1 MRDIIHLACDEQES
15 KMKKIVIAFLLLAG
29 LAYAGALENGVKA
42 YEYGNYKEAAKW
54 YKKAADQGF
63 ALAQYNLGVMYVKGL
78 GVRQNYKEAVK
89 WFKKAADQGHASAQ
103 NNLGVMYVKGQG
115 VRQDKS
121 KAKMLF
127 GQACNN
133 GLQLGCDYYRIL
145 NEQGVQ

>member
-1 MRDIIHLACDEQES
+1 
-15 KMKKIVIAFLLLAG
+15 VIAFLLLAG
-29 LAYAGALENGVKA
+29 LAYAGAFENGLKA
-42 YEYGNYKEAAKW
+42 YEYGNYKEAA
-54 YKKAADQGF
+54 
-63 ALAQYNLGVMYVKGL
+63 
-78 GVRQNYKEAVK
+78 K

-127 GQACNN
+127 GQACDN
-133 GLQLGCDYYRIL
+133 GFQKGCDYYRIL